1 MSTFCQTSRILYKS
15 IPHNS
20 QWMLWAVPI
29 PCCALPPPQ
38 VYGIFYATSF
48 LELYRSPH
56 NSTTSAHNATVLV
69 QRDEQY
75 LFLVGSP
82 PPLPSAHPWPRQ
94 DTALTSVPP
103 SQVRVVSPYQGP
115 PSDYVVVKMIPDNRL
130 PPRHLHAVRTGKT
143 FAVIK
148 WESPYDS
155 PDQDMVTPHRAFS
168 WPCAHKILP
177 QTQILAFLPL
187 EKA

>member
-1 MSTFCQTSRILYKS
+1 MALKS
-15 IPHNS
+15 DS
-20 QWMLWAVPI
+20 QRMLWAVPNLHH
-29 PCCALPPPQ
+29 PSCALPPQ

-56 NSTTSAHNATVLV
+56 NSTTSAHNITVQV

-75 LFLVGSP
+75 LFLVGSL
-82 PPLPSAHPWPRQ
+82 PPLPSAPAPQ
-94 DTALTSVPP
+94 LLQQPALTPVPP
-103 SQVRVVSPYQGP
+103 WQVRVMSPYQGP

-130 PPRHLHAVRTGKT
+130 PPRHLHAVHTAKT

-155 PDQDMVTPHRAFS
+155 PDQDMVMPHTSSS
-168 WPCAHKILP
+168 WPFGHE
-177 QTQILAFLPL
+177 ILA
-187 EKA
+187 